1 MGIAAYNRGSRLI
14 SRQIDEEYRERV
26 RGKSLDESAN
36 KVEWQRQEIEA
47 LEQEVARLRK
57 DLTRAQRLIRVLAIT
72 RDELL
77 REKAM
82 QSEVARDLKR
92 DLLTKHA
99 LTHCYGVIILAM
111 RLGLRL

>member
-26 RGKSLDESAN
+26 RGKSLDEGAN
-36 KVEWQRQEIEA
+36 KIAWQRQKIEA
-47 LEQEVARLRK
+47 LEQEVVRLRI
-57 DLTRAQRLIRVLAIT
+57 DLSRARRLIRVLSIT
-72 RDELL
+72 RDELR

-82 QSEVARDLKR
+82 QSQVARDLKR
-92 DLLTKHA
+92 DFLTKHA
-99 LTHCYGVIILAM
+99 LTQCYGVIILAK